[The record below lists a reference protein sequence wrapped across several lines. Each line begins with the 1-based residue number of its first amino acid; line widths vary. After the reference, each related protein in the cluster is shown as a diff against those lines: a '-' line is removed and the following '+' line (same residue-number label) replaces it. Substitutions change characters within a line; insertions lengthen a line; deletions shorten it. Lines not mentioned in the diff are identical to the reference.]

1 MCIEMLTRKF
11 YKQKKYKDYPIV
23 TKTSITGKISM
34 MSSSLENGKIAYLFM
49 IKGLKR
55 IFVYYTDNYEQIFK
69 TNDIVSIDNYT
80 KENIY
85 LVESIKK
92 I

>member
-1 MCIEMLTRKF
+1 MKPAAPA
-11 YKQKKYKDYPIV
+11 YKAND
-23 TKTSITGKISM
+23 
-34 MSSSLENGKIAYLFM
+34 E
-49 IKGLKR
+49 IKLKR

-80 KENIY
+80 KGNIY
-85 LVESIKK
+85 IVESIKK